1 MTPKEKAAFVVDES
15 KCIHCGRRVAVCTGM
30 VLHLGDGGI
39 PRMDEFERF
48 GWRGC
53 WGCEH
58 CLAVCPAGAISIF
71 GKVPEGSLAPAPP
84 EAGEHLERVIANR
97 RSCRRYRD
105 ENVDPAIIDRILRAM
120 QCAPAGGNANNTE
133 FTVVDDKD
141 RMRQIRAVSYAKMEE
156 AAARGVYTSDFNEFY
171 YSKMKQSEATVR
183 KGDLLFCGAPHLF
196 VAHAK
201 ATGKWAADFAINCN
215 LATAYFE
222 LLANAHG
229 LGTVIMSYSSDV
241 LRELAP
247 EAREMLGIP
256 ESHYMKLVVGF
267 GYPEIPYARGV
278 QKGDHK
284 VHRWTDISKGQLP
297 LL

>member
-15 KCIHCGRRVAVCTGM
+15 KCIHCGRCVAVCTGM

-71 GKVPEGSLAPAPP
+71 GKVPEGSLPPAPP
-84 EAGEHLERVIANR
+84 EADEHLERVIANR

-141 RMRQIRAVSYAKMEE
+141 RMRQIRAVAYAKMEE
-156 AAARGVYTSDFNEFY
+156 AAARRPCARATCSSVARRTCSWRTRRRQASGQPTSP
-171 YSKMKQSEATVR
+171 STATWR
-183 KGDLLFCGAPHLF
+183 PP
-196 VAHAK
+196 
-201 ATGKWAADFAINCN
+201 T
-215 LATAYFE
+215 
-222 LLANAHG
+222 
-229 LGTVIMSYSSDV
+229 SS
-241 LRELAP
+241 
-247 EAREMLGIP
+247 
-256 ESHYMKLVVGF
+256 F
-267 GYPEIPYARGV
+267 
-278 QKGDHK
+278 
-284 VHRWTDISKGQLP
+284 
-297 LL
+297 